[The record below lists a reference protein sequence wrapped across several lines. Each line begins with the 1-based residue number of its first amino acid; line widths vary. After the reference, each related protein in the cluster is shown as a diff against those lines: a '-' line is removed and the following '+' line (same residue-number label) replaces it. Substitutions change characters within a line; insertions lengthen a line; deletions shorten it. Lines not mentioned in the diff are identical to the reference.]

1 MSDIKNNIQKIKDSL
16 PKNVTLCAVSKF
28 NPAQSVIE
36 AIEAGQAVFGEN
48 RIQEAFPKFNSIRE
62 QNYTCDLHIIGSLQ
76 RNKVSKAV
84 QISSMIQSVDR
95 LELIEEI
102 EKQCA
107 KINKTISILF
117 ELHTAEDSKSGFSDT
132 DELYKCVE
140 LLNSN
145 AFPHVMPK
153 GFMTMAPFTDDKTLV
168 QKAFKT
174 CRTTMEQV
182 QKAYPQL
189 KLNVLSMGMSGDY
202 KIAVDEGSTMVRIG
216 TAIFG
221 ERKY

>member
-140 LLNSN
+140 LLKSN

-189 KLNVLSMGMSGDY
+189 NLDVLSMGMSGDY